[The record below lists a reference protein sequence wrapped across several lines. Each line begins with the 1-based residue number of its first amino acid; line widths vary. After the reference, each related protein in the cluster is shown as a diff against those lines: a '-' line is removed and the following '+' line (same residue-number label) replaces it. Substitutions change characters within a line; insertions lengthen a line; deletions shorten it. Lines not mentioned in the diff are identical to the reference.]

1 MEKNFREYMYKKYSR
16 RIPFF
21 SPDSAELQ
29 PAMGDN
35 ASFKHSTRNF
45 FGFAIGFMHGLV
57 CQRS

>member
-16 RIPFF
+16 RTPFF
-21 SPDSAELQ
+21 APDSAELQ

-35 ASFKHSTRNF
+35 ASFKQSIRNY
-45 FGFAIGFMHGLV
+45 FGRAIDIMHGLV